1 VVVVVAHDPY
11 SSPLAF
17 FGAELKRL
25 RERAGMTQGDVAEG
39 TNYALSTVSA
49 YETGKLIPPSDFAK
63 RADKLFGTDGQS
75 EHDEGDLTRLQ
86 HLVEQ
91 VSVRP
96 WFRDRIEVERKAT
109 EIREYDSYQ
118 IPGLLQTEEYARA
131 VISAGRPKMSEEEIE
146 RAVAVRMTR
155 QEILVRSDD
164 LPADRDNTPRLW
176 AILDEAALLRIVGS
190 TEIMRVQRERL
201 VEIAQR
207 PNVTIQVIPFVEGVT
222 CAYGRAFTIL
232 TSNNGSSVV
241 YLEDLINAHYVRNR
255 DEVAQFAL
263 KFDHLRSNAL
273 TDDKSLQL
281 IKG

>member
-1 VVVVVAHDPY
+1 
-11 SSPLAF
+11 
-17 FGAELKRL
+17 L
-25 RERAGMTQGDVAEG
+25 RERAGVTQSDVAEA
-39 TNYALSTVSA
+39 TNYSLSTVSA
-49 YETGKLIPPSDFAK
+49 YETGNLIPSAAFAV
-63 RADKLFGTDGQS
+63 RADKFFGTDGQS
-75 EHDEGDLTRLQ
+75 EDDEGDLTRLQ

-96 WFRDRIEVERKAT
+96 WFRDRVDVERKAT

-118 IPGLLQTEEYARA
+118 IPGLLQTADYARA
-131 VISAGRPKMSEEEIE
+131 VISAGRPRMSEEEIE

-155 QEILVRSDD
+155 QEILERDND

-176 AILDEAALLRIVGS
+176 AIIDEAALHRVVGS
-190 TEIMRVQRERL
+190 SEVMRVQREHL
-201 VEIAQR
+201 VEMAQR
-207 PNVTIQVIPFVEGVT
+207 PNVTIQVIPNSEGVT

-232 TSNNGSSVV
+232 ISNNGSSVV

-255 DEVAQFAL
+255 DEVGLFAL
-263 KFDHLRSNAL
+263 KFDHLRSSAL

>member
-1 VVVVVAHDPY
+1 MASDPY
-11 SSPLAF
+11 SSPLAY

-25 RERAGMTQGDVAEG
+25 RERTGKTQGDVAKG

-49 YETGKLIPPSDFAK
+49 YETGHLIPPADFAK
-63 RADKLFGTDGQS
+63 RADKFFGTGGQT
-75 EHDEGDLTRLQ
+75 EGDEGDLTRLQ

-109 EIREYDSYQ
+109 EIREYDAYQ
-118 IPGLLQTEEYARA
+118 IPGLLQTEDYARA
-131 VISAGRPKMSEEEIE
+131 VISAGRPRMPEDEIE

-155 QEILVRSDD
+155 QQILERDHD

-176 AILDEAALLRIVGS
+176 VILDEAALLRIVNS
-190 TEIMRVQRERL
+190 PEIMRVQREHL
-201 VEIAQR
+201 VEMAQR
-207 PNVTIQVIPFVEGVT
+207 PNVTIQVIPLSEGVT

-232 TSNNGSSVV
+232 TSGNGSPVV
-241 YLEDLINAHYVRNR
+241 YLEDLINAHYVRTR

-273 TDDKSLQL
+273 TDDKSIQL